1 MKAHHGRGDSL
12 PIVELSQTRQ
22 SSPLTIKPEALGLP
36 LSLQSPPSQSQL
48 QARSLTLQLSPRLA
62 VDVADSPRRSAPHEE
77 IGTVII

>member
-48 QARSLTLQLSPRLA
+48 QARSLTLQLSPALQLMSPTRRAAQPLMRRLGL
-62 VDVADSPRRSAPHEE
+62 S
-77 IGTVII
+77 